1 MLIKTVK
8 GEMVNFRRTQLLS
21 VSFLL
26 SSVLMRKNCAVLR
39 SDSFLRE
46 KALLGRVLLSRVT
59 NKSQKLLSLVER
71 EDKMEVYPYT

>member
-1 MLIKTVK
+1 MLNKTVK

-26 SSVLMRKNCAVLR
+26 SSLLMRKNCAVLR

-59 NKSQKLLSLVER
+59 NKSQKLFLVER
-71 EDKMEVYPYT
+71 EEITEVYPYT